1 MPTRV
6 CNAVQALLCASS
18 LADLAALPVM
28 DSAPGGAAAAAA
40 AAATTAARE
49 AGGRCADEEAD
60 GAVATGEQ
68 ALQGHV
74 LVALGKLAVHDAAL
88 AAKVPARSLCA
99 R

>member
-28 DSAPGGAAAAAA
+28 DSAPGGAAAA

-88 AAKVPARSLCA
+88 AAKVPAHSLCA

>member
-28 DSAPGGAAAAAA
+28 DSAPGGAAAA

>member
-40 AAATTAARE
+40 ATVAARE

>member
-40 AAATTAARE
+40 ATAAARE

>member
-40 AAATTAARE
+40 AAAARE
-49 AGGRCADEEAD
+49 AGGGGADEEAD

>member
-40 AAATTAARE
+40 AAAAARE
-49 AGGRCADEEAD
+49 AGGGGADEEAD

-88 AAKVPARSLCA
+88 AAKVSARSLCA

>member
-40 AAATTAARE
+40 ATGAARE

>member
-40 AAATTAARE
+40 AAAAARE